1 MSSEQKLL
9 VVYSSKPYDELFFQP
24 WLSQYASVGFKVEFT
39 CSPLRENTI
48 KFAQGASAICLF
60 VNDKL
65 TESMAK
71 DLKQMGLELVLLRC
85 AGTNNVDVEACQR
98 AGLHVANVPA
108 YGPNSVAEHA
118 LALILALNRKI
129 HLVHDRVR
137 AGDFSL
143 NQSLLGFEMK
153 GKTVGIVG
161 TGRIGCAL
169 AEILAA
175 MGCHVLCY
183 DVVQDPVL
191 KDKVEYVSLEDLL
204 KRSKV
209 VSLHVPLMESTHH
222 MINAAALSS
231 MPKGSLLINT
241 SRGGLID
248 TQALIDSLKTKH
260 LGGAAL
266 DVYEAES
273 GQFYSDLSFEGI
285 QDDVLARLTTFP
297 NVLITCHQGYFTTE
311 AMQIIAEVTFKNL
324 KSFYKKD

>member
-1 MSSEQKLL
+1 MSKLL
-9 VVYSSKPYDELFFQP
+9 VVYSSKSYDELFFEP
-24 WLSQYASVGFKVEFT
+24 WLTQYASLGFKVEFT
-39 CSPLRENTI
+39 CSPLREKTL

-60 VNDKL
+60 VNDRL
-65 TESMAK
+65 TKSMAK
-71 DLKQMGLELVLLRC
+71 DLKPMGIELVLLRC
-85 AGTNNVDVEACQR
+85 AGTNNVDVEACEKE
-98 AGLHVANVPA
+98 GLHVANVPA
-108 YGPNSVAEHA
+108 YGPHSVAEHA

-169 AEILAA
+169 AGILVA
-175 MGCHVLCY
+175 MGCDVLCY
-183 DVVQDPVL
+183 DVVQNPVL
-191 KDKVEYVSLEDLL
+191 KDKAEYVTLGELL

-222 MINAAALSS
+222 MINASALSS
-231 MPKGSLLINT
+231 MPPGSLLINT

-248 TQALIDSLKTKH
+248 TQALIESLKSKH

-311 AMQIIAEVTFKNL
+311 AMQTIAEVTFQNL
-324 KSFYKKD
+324 KSFYNKK